1 MAFFLQISSLELGG
15 PVHGLRLLP
24 LPGPSMTDVRVFHRR
39 LARARKRFNKRKETD
54 DRAFGD
60 MSLHKSTINHIINT
74 MKFVKNVDDQGHLN
88 VKKTWRTQALIAAVA
103 ASVDR
108 DAWVTVNIF
117 PWPIRCLLA
126 QFLASCM
133 RNWVW
138 KKSVRG
144 GSPNFCHWSRRRRG
158 SGSEESHCRLSP

>member
-1 MAFFLQISSLELGG
+1 MTNNSCEDGFFLQISSSELGG

-24 LPGPSMTDVRVFHRR
+24 LPGPTVTDVRVFHRR

-88 VKKTWRTQALIAAVA
+88 VKKTWRTQALIPAVA

-108 DAWVTVNIF
+108 DAWVTVQYLALANQVSISTIF
-117 PWPIRCLLA
+117 GLLHEELGLEKKCARWVPKLLSLEQKEERIRI
-126 QFLASCM
+126 
-133 RNWVW
+133 
-138 KKSVRG
+138 
-144 GSPNFCHWSRRRRG
+144 
-158 SGSEESHCRLSP
+158 